1 MPHELTKNFK
11 KIIVLK
17 CNLLLSYTTTT
28 NHFTIELWSTMKSGF
43 YTDNQW
49 RSAQWLAQEE
59 VPKESTQKNDQ
70 GYCLVV
76 CCPSDPL
83 QFSESQKKHYIWAV
97 HSVNGWDAPKNCN
110 ACSWHWSTERVQFLS
125 MTMLNCISHNQCF
138 KSWTNWA
145 TKFWLIRHIHLTS
158 QKPTAASSSILTTFC
173 RENTSTTSR
182 RQKMLSKSL

>member
-1 MPHELTKNFK
+1 MQQW
-11 KIIVLK
+11 
-17 CNLLLSYTTTT
+17 
-28 NHFTIELWSTMKSGF
+28 TISQDCDMMKSGF
-43 YTDNQW
+43 YMITSDDQL
-49 RSAQWLAQEE
+49 SGYTKTLQSSFQ
-59 VPKESTQKNDQ
+59 SQTCTQKNDQ

-158 QKPTAASSSILTTFC
+158 QKPTTASSSILTTFC
-173 RENTSTTSR
+173 RENTSITSR
-182 RQKMLSKSL
+182 MQKMLSEHLLNPAAWICMLQE